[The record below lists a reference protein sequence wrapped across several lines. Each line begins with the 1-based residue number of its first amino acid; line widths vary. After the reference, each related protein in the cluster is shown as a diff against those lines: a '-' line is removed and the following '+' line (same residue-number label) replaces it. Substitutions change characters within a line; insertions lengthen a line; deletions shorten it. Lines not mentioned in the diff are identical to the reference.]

1 MKVFSVIGLSKSGK
15 TTTIENII
23 KELRRRNYTV
33 GSVKEIHL
41 KNLRW
46 ILKGLTPTGIKR
58 QALN

>member
-33 GSVKEIHL
+33 
-41 KNLRW
+41 
-46 ILKGLTPTGIKR
+46 
-58 QALN
+58 